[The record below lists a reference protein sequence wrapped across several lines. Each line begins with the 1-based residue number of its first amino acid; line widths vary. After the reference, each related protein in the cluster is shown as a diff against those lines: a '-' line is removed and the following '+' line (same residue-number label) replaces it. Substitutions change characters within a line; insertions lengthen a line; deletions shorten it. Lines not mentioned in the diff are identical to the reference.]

1 MSWKFVFKYVEFTFD
16 TLEEAADYASH
27 GGYEFLEWNGDIYFL
42 YEIVTEVF
50 SSPFPKVVVDGHGF
64 VHVGYIKTSIK
75 SVDLV

>member
-16 TLEEAADYASH
+16 TLEEASDYASH

-50 SSPFPKVVVDGHGF
+50 S
-64 VHVGYIKTSIK
+64 VGYIKTSIK